1 MRLAVAIDQNN
12 FSVEA
17 EKLSMKLK
25 LPLVNFPLTK
35 SELEGWDYLLLFE
48 PEGLGL
54 QTQDKASQSIVRVDF
69 MSARLRH
76 RRRDGHNEILG
87 RACGVKDSFIPSIID
102 ATAGLGT
109 DSFVLADLGCS
120 ITLVERSPLVM
131 ALLEDG
137 LTRAALSNKWR
148 VAERMIL
155 QKGDSV
161 DYLKTLKSG
170 HVDVIYLDPMF
181 PASGKSA
188 KAKKEM
194 QVFQKL
200 ANEYENDNEDVLLEE
215 SRRVAKY
222 RVVVKRS
229 TKAPYLAAQQPS
241 FDLRGKTIRYDVYT
255 KQKLPQN
262 DRF

>member
-48 PEGLGL
+48 SEGLGL
-54 QTQDKASQSIVRVDF
+54 QTQDMASQSIVRVDF

-137 LTRAALSNKWR
+137 LTRAA
-148 VAERMIL
+148 
-155 QKGDSV
+155 SV
-161 DYLKTLKSG
+161 SYTHLTLPTNRE
-170 HVDVIYLDPMF
+170 V
-181 PASGKSA
+181 
-188 KAKKEM
+188 
-194 QVFQKL
+194 
-200 ANEYENDNEDVLLEE
+200 
-215 SRRVAKY
+215 
-222 RVVVKRS
+222 
-229 TKAPYLAAQQPS
+229 
-241 FDLRGKTIRYDVYT
+241 
-255 KQKLPQN
+255 
-262 DRF
+262 